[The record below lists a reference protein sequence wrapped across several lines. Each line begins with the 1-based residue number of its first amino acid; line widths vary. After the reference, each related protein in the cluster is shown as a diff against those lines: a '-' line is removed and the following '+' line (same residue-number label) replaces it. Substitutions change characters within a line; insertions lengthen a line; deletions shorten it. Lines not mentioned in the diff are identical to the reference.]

1 MKPNRNYPL
10 LLASQFLGAFG
21 DNTILAIILGQLTLK
36 ASRGEI
42 TPQELSSS
50 NALFTTLLFI
60 PYFLLAPVAGFL
72 NDRYAKT
79 QWLLGG
85 NLIKLFGTMVA
96 GGSLFLGLD
105 WQGFG
110 YFIVGIGSCF
120 YSPAKY
126 GILPEIL
133 PGERLVKANGTVE
146 MLTLVAILTGSIS
159 GAKMIDQFSPQTCY
173 AAQVAV
179 YVLSLGLNLLMIRTP
194 SDPTVRLSAS
204 VREFFGH
211 GKYLLSVPRLCRVLL
226 GTTLFWICGAVMKM
240 NFQPWGLKTL
250 GLKDNTSIALL
261 GLWLSIGIM
270 IGSVLA
276 GQLHR
281 VGDVRWTRPYGW
293 GLGLLIGVLSLVVD
307 RGMVIAGL
315 ILAGI
320 SAGLFL
326 IPLNA
331 ALQAE
336 SPGSKLGKTIAVQN
350 FMENLAMSLGGAV
363 VLMATKSVHGT
374 APMIFSGLAVVVVV
388 AVIWLRIPEP
398 DSKRPAAVS

>member
-85 NLIKLFGTMVA
+85 NLIKLLGTLVA
-96 GGSLFLGLD
+96 GGSLFMGYD
-105 WQGFG
+105 WQGVG

-307 RGMVIAGL
+307 RGMVIGGL
-315 ILAGI
+315 IVAGI

-388 AVIWLRIPEP
+388 AVTWLRIPEP
-398 DSKRPAAVS
+398 DPKRGASVS